1 MIKLE
6 GVIIRQISN
15 LYTVETNNKIYQ
27 CRARGK
33 FKNDNITPLVGDKVI
48 FDQEKNY
55 ILEIKP
61 RINSL
66 DRPSIANVDSC
77 IIITSTKEP
86 NLDLNLLDKLL
97 VIITYNK
104 IKPIICFTKLDL
116 LNKEEKKEIKKLIK
130 YYKSYGITAL
140 TNKHLTKL
148 TKEIKKEIVVL
159 TGQSGSGKSTLL
171 NRLNKDLNIE
181 TNEISKALGRGV
193 HTTRHVELFK
203 YRTSLIADTPGF
215 SSLDINIISN
225 EDIKDTY
232 PEFKVECEYKDCMH
246 LLEPNCTVKKLV
258 KENKILESRYNN
270 YKKFIEVKR

>member
-140 TNKHLTKL
+140 TNKNLTKL